1 MAEKKVFDKKI
12 YVLMTQYSGCNA
24 RFLKWCSRFPYTHV
38 SVGFEEDMDTFYTF
52 VGKGFL
58 VESIKRYE
66 KPGRPSFPCALYE
79 ISVTEQTYNH
89 VKALVMTYKA
99 RKERLKYSTFGL
111 VLSFLRI
118 PYKRKNHYF
127 CSQFV
132 AEVLQ
137 KSQVLKLKKRS
148 TLYFP
153 KDISKHKELK
163 LIFVGNHSKFVDS
176 FVQHNS
182 K

>member
-1 MAEKKVFDKKI
+1 MAEKIFNKKI
-12 YVLMTQYSGCNA
+12 YILMTQYPGFNA
-24 RFLKWCSRFPYTHV
+24 KFLKWYTGFPYTHV
-38 SVGFEEDMDTFYTF
+38 SVGFQDDMDTFYTF

-58 VESIKRYE
+58 VESIRRYE

-89 VKALVMTYKA
+89 VKALVLTYKA
-99 RKERLKYSTFGL
+99 RKEKLKYSTFGL
-111 VLSFLRI
+111 VMSFLRI
-118 PYKRKNHYF
+118 PFKRKNRYF

-148 TLYFP
+148 TFYFP
-153 KDISKHKELK
+153 EDITKHKEVK
-163 LIFVGNHSKFVDS
+163 LIFVGNHLRFVDS
-176 FVQHNS
+176 FVQNNS